1 MLKWLGG
8 GATAEDDPMADLVKV
23 KEMLATIPPEDS
35 VRAVQDAVAWLESVP
50 PVMTAKAGSRPS
62 NLRQAWTAAA
72 PNKP

>member
-35 VRAVQDAVAWLESVP
+35 VRAVQDAVAWLESVHGENNYSMAHRYG
-50 PVMTAKAGSRPS
+50 VIDLIDVALKRHG
-62 NLRQAWTAAA
+62 
-72 PNKP
+72 